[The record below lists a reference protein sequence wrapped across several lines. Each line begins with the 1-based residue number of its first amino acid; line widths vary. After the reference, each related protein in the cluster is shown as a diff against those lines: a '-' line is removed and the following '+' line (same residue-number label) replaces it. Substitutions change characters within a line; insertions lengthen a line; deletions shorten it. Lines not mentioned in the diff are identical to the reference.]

1 MVMKLNEV
9 FVGAISIDIVISY
22 INAKQLVLDFVLC
35 LSLNVIYHNETA
47 YLIDRIIDSVT
58 ES

>member
-9 FVGAISIDIVISY
+9 FVGAISTDIVI
-22 INAKQLVLDFVLC
+22 LDFVLG

-47 YLIDRIIDSVT
+47 YLIDRIIDSVM
-58 ES
+58 

>member
-9 FVGAISIDIVISY
+9 FVGAISAVPY
-22 INAKQLVLDFVLC
+22 LNAKQLVLDFVLS
-35 LSLNVIYHNETA
+35 LSLNVIYYNETA

-58 ES
+58 